1 MDGDLEADQQWVTEN
16 GRFGVMTST
25 GLTSSVSPH
34 NLSGGAEAT
43 ALVADVSGQGN
54 GPVVML
60 VAGSRDVDLYR
71 WTGCAFEAVT
81 STEGDQYQFD
91 LTGQHGTGVGCTSIN
106 GARHLV
112 GLLADRPAG
121 APSDIDQIAVTPI
134 ELDGTRGENGQTPM
148 AEPATHPPLTRAT
161 RVTCED
167 CTLDDAGLGVAPLI
181 GQRDAL
187 SLRWMPYRA
196 ACEQPVRFC

>member
-1 MDGDLEADQQWVTEN
+1 MDGDLEADQQWVTED
-16 GRFGVMTST
+16 GRFGVTTST
-25 GLTSSVSPH
+25 GLTSSVSPR
-34 NLSGGAEAT
+34 NLSGGAEPT

-54 GPVVML
+54 GPIVML

-81 STEGDQYQFD
+81 NTEGDQYQFD

-134 ELDGTRGENGQTPM
+134 ELDGTRGENGQTTM
-148 AEPATHPPLTRAT
+148 AEPADDIAATRAT
-161 RVTCED
+161 RVTCD
-167 CTLDDAGLGVAPLI
+167 DRTLDDDGLGVAP
-181 GQRDAL
+181 R
-187 SLRWMPYRA
+187 
-196 ACEQPVRFC
+196 